1 MQKNSRVFDINLQ
14 IMKKFNKI
22 IKNNN
27 FKVLIML
34 NKKINRD

>member
-22 IKNNN
+22 IKNNKAQLWN
-27 FKVLIML
+27 
-34 NKKINRD
+34 